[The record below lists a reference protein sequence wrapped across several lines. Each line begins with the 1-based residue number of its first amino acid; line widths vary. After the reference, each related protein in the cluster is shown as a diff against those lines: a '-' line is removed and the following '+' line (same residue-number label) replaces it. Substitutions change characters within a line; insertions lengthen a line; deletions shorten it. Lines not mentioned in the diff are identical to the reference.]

1 MRVRTTRFLSI
12 AVVVAGT
19 SLVLTANAN
28 AIPGPDTIPEVIA
41 AVGSDTTFA
50 VDGAIFAAA
59 NKAAV
64 NTDPDKYVNVSPTLA
79 PGAPCFDVPGDK
91 YYPAHSYCNPATAT
105 SPLPPDG
112 STAGKTALKN
122 SAAIVGNGQVDIAR
136 SSSPRNTATDP
147 ATFEY
152 YGYAKDGVSWAASST
167 GKGAKVTLTLAAL
180 RGIYDGSIT
189 DWSDPKVG
197 GAPSP
202 IKVYLPQAG
211 SGTLAFFTSK
221 VLGFDPTTKP
231 VTISRFQENDATTIA
246 AADQASAIAPYSIA
260 QWVAQ
265 GNSVVADK
273 RAGFFEGT
281 LTGAG
286 SDGPPVTGAPG
297 TYAPAFLDAFLGAR
311 TVYHVVD
318 TRTPSYGA
326 ALNVVGYDGTGPSPL
341 CAGDLASTLTQYGFK
356 PLPLTAGLACTK
368 E

>member
-28 AIPGPDTIPEVIA
+28 AIPGPNAIPEVIA
-41 AVGSDTTFA
+41 AVGSDTTFS
-50 VDGAIFAAA
+50 VTGAIFDLSNPAP
-59 NKAAV
+59 V
-64 NTDPDKYVNVSPTLA
+64 NTDPDNYVNVPPTL
-79 PGAPCFDVPGDK
+79 PPNTCFQVPGDR

-122 SAAIVGNGQVDIAR
+122 SAAIVDNGQVDVAR

-152 YGYAKDGVSWAASST
+152 YGFAKDGVSWAASST
-167 GKGAKVTLTLAAL
+167 GAGANVTLTIAQL

-189 DWSDPKVG
+189 NWSAVG
-197 GAPSP
+197 GTPSP
-202 IKVYLPQAG
+202 IKVYLPQVG
-211 SGTLAFFTSK
+211 SGTLSFFTSK

-231 VTISRFQENDATTIA
+231 VTINRFQENDATSIPT
-246 AADQASAIAPYSIA
+246 ADQNSAITPFSIA

-265 GNSVVADK
+265 GNAAPGVTDK

-286 SDGPPVTGAPG
+286 SDGPPVTGTPG
-297 TYAPAFLDAFLGAR
+297 TYAPAFLDAFIGAR
-311 TVYHVVD
+311 TVYHVLD

-326 ALNVVGYDGTGPSPL
+326 ALNVVGYDATGPSPL
-341 CAGDLASTLTQYGFK
+341 CAGSLSSTLTQYGFK